1 MRRRNVEQHDLVRA
15 FARMPRS
22 LRRRI
27 ARVDE
32 IDKLH
37 ALDHAAGVHV
47 EAGDDALGQHVAPF
61 ACHARKL
68 RRIFSPVSPDFS
80 G

>member
-1 MRRRNVEQHDLVRA
+1 MRVPRR
-15 FARMPRS
+15 
-22 LRRRI
+22 LRCRI
-27 ARVDE
+27 ARVHE

-37 ALDHAAGVHV
+37 ALDHAARVHI
-47 EAGDDALGQHVAPF
+47 EAGNNALGQHVAPF